1 MRPNP
6 GTLITMALVAAA
18 ALATSG
24 GTARADDF
32 VSGQIIVK
40 LVDGAPIEQVDDDYP
55 TIVLASI
62 AEQDLYLLGLSPQES
77 ELSLLEALQGCTNI
91 EWAELNRYVH
101 VVEGQTQSFFACI
114 NACDYPGQYA
124 WNLIHLA
131 EAHAEE
137 DASGALVAL
146 LDTGVDAS
154 HEVIAGRALEGFDF
168 LAMSPGAPDIG
179 NSADDDGDGEVD
191 EMVGHGTFLAGI
203 VAAVAPGA
211 MILPVKVLE
220 GDGWGD
226 VFSVAQGI
234 AYAVES
240 GAEVINLSIVTSE
253 PSQTLSDAVAA
264 ARAAGSVVIAAA
276 GNDNVSDPGPFPA
289 VYPDAVAVAATDAED
304 KKAEFSNYGQFV
316 DFCAPGVGVVSS
328 FPNGQYAIG
337 QGTSISAAFVSGVA
351 ALVTAA
357 DPGASAEEVVAAV
370 TAGVVPVED
379 DDGLLG
385 SGRIDAYAALQELPV
400 PYDLDGDGVV
410 NTNDMMLL
418 FLDWGQTGS
427 EADFDASGVVGHG
440 DLLLLLQ
447 NWT

>member
-6 GTLITMALVAAA
+6 RTLHTTALISAA
-18 ALATSG
+18 ALAASG
-24 GTARADDF
+24 GTARADEF
-32 VSGQIIVK
+32 VDGQIIVK
-40 LVDGAPIEQVDDDYP
+40 LVEGAPIEQVDDDYP
-55 TIVLASI
+55 TTVLKSI
-62 AEQDLYLLGLSPQES
+62 AGQDLYLLGLAPQEN
-77 ELSLLEALQGCTNI
+77 ELSLLEAMQGCTDI

-101 VVEGQTQSFFACI
+101 VVEGQTQSFFAGMQAI
-114 NACDYPGQYA
+114 DYLAQYA
-124 WNLIHLA
+124 WNLIRLA

-137 DASGALVAL
+137 DASGVLVAL

-154 HEVIAGRALEGFDF
+154 HEVMAGRALTGFDF
-168 LAMSPGAPDIG
+168 LAMAPGAPDVG
-179 NSADDDGDGEVD
+179 NSADDDGDGDVD

-211 MILPVKVLE
+211 PILPVKVLE

-234 AYAVES
+234 AYAVEN

-253 PSQTLSDAVAA
+253 PSQTLSDAVAS

-276 GNDNVSDPGPFPA
+276 GNDSATDPGPFPA
-289 VYPDAVAVAATDAED
+289 AYPDAVAVAATNAED
-304 KKAEFSNYGQFV
+304 EEAEFTNYGQFV
-316 DFCAPGVGVVSS
+316 ELSAPGVAVVSC
-328 FPNGQYAIG
+328 FPNGDYAIG
-337 QGTSISAAFVSGVA
+337 EGTSISAAFVSGVA

-357 DPGASAEEVVAAV
+357 DPGASAEEVAAAV
-370 TAGVVPVED
+370 TAGVVPLED

-385 SGRIDAYAALQELPV
+385 SGRIDAYAALPEPKV
-400 PYDLDGDGVV
+400 PYDLDGDGLV

-418 FLDWGQTGS
+418 FLDWGEAGS
-427 EADFDASGVVGHG
+427 EADFDGDGVVGHS
-440 DLLLLLQ
+440 DLLLLLL